1 MKEVYSLKWMAE
13 SGYVMG
19 LSTIGEVASHME
31 SHYDAYWLISDV
43 ANHTG
48 PYADWCDAVASHLD
62 SSIDLWLTD
71 DDKRRIDEEMETAM
85 AEGPSEGGQRDDE
98 LREATPDEKDEEE
111 GEQEN
116 KHF

>member
-1 MKEVYSLKWMAE
+1 MPPYSLKWMAE

-85 AEGPSEGGQRDDE
+85 AEGSPEGGQRSDE
-98 LREATPDEKDEEE
+98 LREATDETEKIKDEGEE
-111 GEQEN
+111 AQG
-116 KHF
+116 